1 MSDAP
6 PALMPIAADATPV
19 RIRVLGCSGAIGAGH
34 RTTSF
39 LLDEHVLLDCG
50 TGVGDLTVEAMV
62 QIDDVVLTH
71 SHLDHVLLLPLLVEL
86 VLSTRLAPGGRGAIR
101 VHGLPETLEALRT
114 HLFNGTI
121 WPDFLRIPSVDQPI
135 LTLHPCAVGDVLTVG
150 TGAQARRLWLL
161 PAAHPV
167 PACGIAVDSGEGWWV
182 FTGDSG
188 ANPDCWALLASQRL
202 AHVVV
207 DVSFPDEL
215 ADLAERSGHLT
226 PQTLAQALQS
236 LPGAVPVHVSHLKP
250 GDDER
255 VMEQV
260 RAIRT
265 PHRLTRL
272 LPNHRF
278 ELAAT
283 SAVAPA
289 DR

>member
-1 MSDAP
+1 
-6 PALMPIAADATPV
+6 MPTNADTAPV

-50 TGVGDLTVEAMV
+50 TGVGDLTLEAMA

-71 SHLDHVLLLPLLVEL
+71 SHLDHILLLPLLAEL
-86 VLSTRLAPGGRGAIR
+86 VLSARLAPGGRGAVR
-101 VHGLPETLEALRT
+101 VHGLPETLEVLRT
-114 HLFNGTI
+114 HVFNGTI
-121 WPDFLRIPSVDQPI
+121 WPDFLRIPSPTHPI
-135 LTLHPCAVGDVLTVG
+135 LTFHPCAVGDVLTVG

-167 PACGIAVDSGEGWWV
+167 PACGIAIDTGEGWWV

-188 ANPDCWALLASQRL
+188 ANPACWNLLASQRI
-202 AHVVV
+202 AHIVA
-207 DVSFPDEL
+207 DVSFPDEQ
-215 ADLAERSGHLT
+215 AALAERAGHLI
-226 PQTLAQALQS
+226 PRTLADALGQ

-255 VMEQV
+255 VMAQV
-260 RAIRT
+260 LAITT
-265 PHRLTRL
+265 PHRLARL
-272 LPNHRF
+272 TPGYLF

-283 SAVAPA
+283 GAVAPVG
-289 DR
+289 R